1 MWELKPTSPSSTDV
15 ALTYD
20 WSRVTDKDLLAKV
33 SFPLVTQD
41 QLEASLANLAS
52 AVAS

>member
-1 MWELKPTSPSSTDV
+1 
-15 ALTYD
+15 
-20 WSRVTDKDLLAKV
+20 V